1 MVEKC
6 VYNLSLS
13 LAIIQKKLDKS
24 FSEGLVAV
32 KAESLNL
39 YTAVKEWFVPKQ
51 ARFDEVVKY
60 EYKDGKM
67 YWQGDSMPTADHLR
81 RFTLLQ
87 ELQGV
92 SPDWISQAKKDQ
104 QVFDVIQD
112 QAKNLK
118 PGQAIQY
125 LSKKDPDPNK
135 GVSLQQIVND
145 NGVLKHQSHL
155 LPFDDIN
162 QINKFISL
170 ASDDRKDLSLDDDVS
185 GWIVIGDKIDFD
197 QNLPKMIIGSMLSEK
212 PLVDWQQPLISAWP
226 QLISTSNL
234 DLSSR
239 VDRVVSVEPSSFWW
253 QVLAVTVREER
264 FDLVDQEKVE
274 SVVPTRTDLVG
285 KLVEVEKPILVS
297 REGGFW
303 FEAMA
308 VQSQEPIFTEPEVL
322 QSTLEPKQEWIEP
335 VKKEEMVLILPTRT
349 DLVVKKEAKREVILR
364 QELTIPTRT
373 DLVG

>member
-125 LSKKDPDPNK
+125 LSKKI
-135 GVSLQQIVND
+135 LTQI
-145 NGVLKHQSHL
+145 
-155 LPFDDIN
+155 
-162 QINKFISL
+162 
-170 ASDDRKDLSLDDDVS
+170 
-185 GWIVIGDKIDFD
+185 
-197 QNLPKMIIGSMLSEK
+197 
-212 PLVDWQQPLISAWP
+212 
-226 QLISTSNL
+226 
-234 DLSSR
+234 
-239 VDRVVSVEPSSFWW
+239 
-253 QVLAVTVREER
+253 
-264 FDLVDQEKVE
+264 KVCLCKAD
-274 SVVPTRTDLVG
+274 S
-285 KLVEVEKPILVS
+285 
-297 REGGFW
+297 
-303 FEAMA
+303 
-308 VQSQEPIFTEPEVL
+308 
-322 QSTLEPKQEWIEP
+322 
-335 VKKEEMVLILPTRT
+335 
-349 DLVVKKEAKREVILR
+349 
-364 QELTIPTRT
+364 
-373 DLVG
+373 